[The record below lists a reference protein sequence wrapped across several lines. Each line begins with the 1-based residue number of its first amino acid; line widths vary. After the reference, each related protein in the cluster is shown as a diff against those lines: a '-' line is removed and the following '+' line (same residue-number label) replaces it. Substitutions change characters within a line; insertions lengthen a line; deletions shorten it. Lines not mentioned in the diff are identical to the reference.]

1 MQRSRLARLRDAMLA
16 QGLDGFVV
24 SSLPNI
30 RFLSGFSGT
39 HALIVVTRR
48 GAWFLTDS
56 RYSLQI
62 RKEVSGFRHCLT
74 GDPFPLT
81 IAARGFL
88 RPCRQVGIEA
98 EHMTVAEERTF
109 RRLLRG
115 ISLRPTTDLVES
127 LTLVKEQ
134 AEVAM
139 VRKAASI
146 SDRTFLQIVKE
157 IRPGMKERD
166 VAARISFLQMSAGAD
181 GDAFAPI
188 VAAGVRAALPHARAS
203 ERRIRSG
210 DLVVLDFGCTVG
222 GYHSDLT
229 RTVAVGKASRKSR
242 EIYSVVRTAG
252 ELAIRA
258 ARPGMAA
265 RDLDAVARRHI
276 TGAGYGK
283 YFSHSLGHGL
293 GLQIHERPRISP
305 LGIETLCAGS
315 IITIEPGV
323 YLPGWGGVRIEDDV
337 LLTKHGCSVLTS
349 SPKELLIL

>member
-1 MQRSRLARLRDAMLA
+1 MLA
-16 QGLDGFVV
+16 QGLDGFLV

-30 RFLSGFSGT
+30 RYLSGFSGT

-48 GAWFLTDS
+48 GSWFLTDS
-56 RYSLQI
+56 RYALQI
-62 RKEVSGFRHCLT
+62 REEVRGFRRCLT
-74 GDPFPLT
+74 RDPFPQT

-88 RPCRQVGIEA
+88 RSCRRVGIEA
-98 EHMTVAEERTF
+98 EHITVAQERVF

-115 ISLRPTTDLVES
+115 ISLRPVADLVES
-127 LTLVKEQ
+127 LTLVKERG
-134 AEVAM
+134 EVAL

-146 SDRTFLQIVKE
+146 SDRAFLQIVKE
-157 IRPGMKERD
+157 IRPGIREREI
-166 VAARISFLQMSAGAD
+166 AARISFLQKSAGAD
-181 GDAFAPI
+181 GDAFDPI
-188 VAAGVRAALPHARAS
+188 VVAGSRAALPHARAS
-203 ERRIRSG
+203 ERKIRSG

-242 EIYSVVRTAG
+242 EIYSVVRSAG

-265 RDLDAVARRHI
+265 RDLDAVARQHI

-283 YFSHSLGHGL
+283 YFPHSLGHGL
-293 GLQIHERPRISP
+293 GLQIHERPRVSP
-305 LGIETLCAGS
+305 LGKETLRAGS

-337 LLTKHGCSVLTS
+337 LLTRDGCRVLTR